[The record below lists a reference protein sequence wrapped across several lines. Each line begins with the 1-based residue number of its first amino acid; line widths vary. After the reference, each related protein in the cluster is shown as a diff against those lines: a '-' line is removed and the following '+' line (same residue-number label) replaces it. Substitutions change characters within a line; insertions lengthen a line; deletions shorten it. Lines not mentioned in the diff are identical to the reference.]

1 MLRSSIYL
9 PRAERWFPWCDG
21 LILRNETTVLRH
33 RGIQRAHGCAFARSH
48 WRCVGCDPVERLRP
62 MSGTR
67 QRSVADVRSISL
79 QQNTK
84 RSRSSESI
92 EVLRPDNSGKEP
104 AAPTKCEDRW
114 SARRAP
120 KRLKF
125 LNVAATGAKQ
135 HHSFTYLSTM
145 SLVVCRC
152 DSLFV
157 GSSRWTPRIASY
169 SPTGVAA

>member
-84 RSRSSESI
+84 RSRSSKSI

-104 AAPTKCEDRW
+104 ATPTKCEDRW

-120 KRLKF
+120 EETEISERRGYWGETASQF
-125 LNVAATGAKQ
+125 
-135 HHSFTYLSTM
+135 YILSTM

-152 DSLFV
+152 EFY
-157 GSSRWTPRIASY
+157 SS
-169 SPTGVAA
+169 GVLGGRRRLHHIRRRA